1 MATQTLAQAGLL
13 INDEIV
19 SGVVEDFISVN
30 PLFDV
35 LPFTGYEGQGL
46 IVNRELTLGPTEVA
60 SVGATITSTAKTAS
74 TFTTKTFKATKLI
87 GDAEMDGLVQA
98 QSISA
103 GVDQTALEIS
113 LKAKSLGRLF
123 QTGMAQGTGA
133 SPQMNSFHSL
143 CDATQYTTAAT
154 TQTLSFVLL
163 DELCDLVLSKDGQ
176 VDWIM
181 MPRRTLRSYKVLLRS
196 LGGTPADWVVTLPGG
211 RQTISYE
218 GIPIFI
224 NDYLSVEETAN
235 GAALTGGAL
244 TSVWAGCFDDG
255 SNKVGI
261 AGVHPM
267 SVPAGIMIERVGAQE
282 AKDVIIWRI
291 KQYANFALFS
301 RKGLARLTSISD

>member
-1 MATQTLAQAGLL
+1 MATQSLAEAARL
-13 INDEIV
+13 INNEIV
-19 SGVVEDFISVN
+19 AGVAADFISVN
-30 PLFDV
+30 PIYDV

-74 TFTTKTFKATKLI
+74 TFTRKTFSATKLI

-98 QSISA
+98 QSVSA

-143 CDATQYTTAAT
+143 CDSTQYTTAAT
-154 TQTLSFVLL
+154 TQVLSFELL
-163 DELCDLVLSKDGQ
+163 DELCDLVLAKDGQ
-176 VDWIM
+176 VDFLM

-196 LGGTPADWVVTLPGG
+196 LGGTPADWVVKLPGG
-211 RQTISYE
+211 RETISYE
-218 GIPIFI
+218 GIPIFV
-224 NDYLSVEETAN
+224 NDYLTVTETAN
-235 GAALTGGAL
+235 GAALTTGSL

-255 SNKVGI
+255 SSKIGI

-267 SVPAGIMIERVGAQE
+267 SVPAGIMVERVGAQE
-282 AKDVIIWRI
+282 NKDVVIWRI
-291 KQYANFALFS
+291 KQYANFALFN
-301 RKGLARLTSISD
+301 RRGLARLTSISN

>member
-30 PLFDV
+30 PLYDV

-123 QTGMAQGTGA
+123 QTGMATGTGS

-163 DELCDLVLSKDGQ
+163 DELCDLVLAKDGQ
-176 VDWIM
+176 VDWLM
-181 MPRRTLRSYKVLLRS
+181 MPRRTLRSYKVLLRA

-218 GIPIFI
+218 GIPIFV

-282 AKDVIIWRI
+282 AKDVVIWRI